1 MACYPVTNFAYPRHQ
16 SHFFWAY
23 LAHPHVIK
31 SNISY
36 RGKFRLAQPDQVLLA
51 EFLQNKFRAV
61 EKLSSSPR
69 QLQVV
74 LFFRNVK
81 ITLKLSADSA
91 DYN

>member
-1 MACYPVTNFAYPRHQ
+1 MAMFNSYVSLPEG
-16 SHFFWAY
+16 
-23 LAHPHVIK
+23 
-31 SNISY
+31 ISY
-36 RGKFRLAQPDQVLLA
+36 RRKFRLAQPDQVLLA
-51 EFLQNKFRAV
+51 ECLHNKFRAV